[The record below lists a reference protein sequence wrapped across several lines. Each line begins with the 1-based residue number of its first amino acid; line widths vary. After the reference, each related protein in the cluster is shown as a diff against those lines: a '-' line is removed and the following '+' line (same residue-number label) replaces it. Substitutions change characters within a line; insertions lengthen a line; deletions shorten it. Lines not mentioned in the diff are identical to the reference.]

1 MNATGEGPTRDRQH
15 LGHASTNDQSPIT
28 DSHALVCDLGTVE
41 YGEAWELQRRL
52 QRQLIDARRADRP
65 APHVLLFVE
74 HPPVYTLGPSG
85 DPANV
90 LLAEPA
96 LRARG
101 ASYFRTDR
109 GGDVTFHGP
118 GQIVAYPIVDL
129 ERVRYTDGSRG
140 TDMHRYLRA
149 LEEAVIHTCAEY
161 GVEAGRVG
169 GRTGVWV
176 GPDDR
181 RTERKICAMGI
192 RCSRWVTMHGLAFN
206 VHTDTS
212 WFDLIV
218 PCGIADRGV
227 TTLAA
232 ETGGEIDIAEVRGR
246 LAGHLLEALGL
257 EGMLVGTEHVSQ
269 LLPAP
274 AAKQR
279 PSLPSDPAICCY
291 HPEPRGR

>member
-1 MNATGEGPTRDRQH
+1 
-15 LGHASTNDQSPIT
+15 
-28 DSHALVCDLGTVE
+28 VE

-52 QRQLIDARRADRP
+52 QRGLIAGRAHTEP
-65 APHVLLFVE
+65 PEHVLLFVE
-74 HPPVYTLGPSG
+74 HPPVFTLGPSG
-85 DPANV
+85 DTANV

-101 ASYFRTDR
+101 ASFYRTDR

-118 GQIVAYPIVDL
+118 GQIVAYPIIDL
-129 ERVRYTDGSRG
+129 ERVRYGDGSRG

-149 LEEAVIHTCAEY
+149 LEEAVINTCAEY
-161 GVEAGRVG
+161 AVDAGRVA

-181 RTERKICAMGI
+181 GPERKICAMGI

-212 WFDLIV
+212 WFDMIV

-232 ETGGEIDIAEVRGR
+232 ETGGEVDITEVRGR
-246 LAGHLLEALGL
+246 LAGHLLDALGL
-257 EGMLVGTEHVSQ
+257 EGTTVDADL
-269 LLPAP
+269 LLPTAYASP
-274 AAKQR
+274 A
-279 PSLPSDPAICCY
+279 
-291 HPEPRGR
+291 